1 MPLMSPETGRVP
13 QPRRPVLVSLS
24 RGAFRA
30 VSLLL
35 ISAWSLLLLGWLILH
50 WGILPHLSDWR
61 PDLEQRLSRS
71 LGLTVRLGQLSA
83 GSSRWVPTVQ
93 ARDVVLLDPQGRE
106 ALRLPRVDAALSL
119 RSLLSWSLRLS
130 QVYVEGARLD
140 IRRDARGHV
149 FVGGLDLSQP
159 TGADDHRAAEIGR
172 AHV

>member
-1 MPLMSPETGRVP
+1 M
-13 QPRRPVLVSLS
+13 
-24 RGAFRA
+24 
-30 VSLLL
+30 
-35 ISAWSLLLLGWLILH
+35 
-50 WGILPHLSDWR
+50 
-61 PDLEQRLSRS
+61 
-71 LGLTVRLGQLSA
+71 GQLQA

-149 FVGGLDLSQP
+149 FVGGLDLSRPAPTTTAPP
-159 TGADDHRAAEIGR
+159 TGSSPSPSS
-172 AHV
+172 